1 MKIVIDDDF
10 ADRLVQCALMDT
22 YLDLKGH
29 LKSKKA
35 FHPDDVKT
43 WKKTIAAIEELG
55 NWYFAN
61 FKKELKQ
68 YEKDRI

>member
-1 MKIVIDDDF
+1 MKIVVDDDF
-10 ADRLVQCALMDT
+10 CDQMVRCALMDT
-22 YLDLKGH
+22 YLDLKGY

-43 WKKTIAAIEELG
+43 WKKTIEAIEQLG
-55 NWYFAN
+55 CWYFTD

>member
-1 MKIVIDDDF
+1 MKIEIDDDF
-10 ADRLVQCALMDT
+10 ADRIVQCSLMDT
-22 YLDLKGH
+22 YLDLKGY
-29 LKSKKA
+29 LKNKT
-35 FHPDDVKT
+35 FHPDDPKM

-55 NWYFAN
+55 NWYFVD